1 MPVRVVTELAQRVPL
16 GLHLDNSN
24 QGNPASNGWIV
35 RVWLELTDDPASMLV
50 MRPAEFDRKGEIRIP
65 LPRYQQVVID
75 SEALNHGGYHAGT
88 KTQYAVIVSVE
99 SSPALER
106 WIVSQIPA

>member
-1 MPVRVVTELAQRVPL
+1 
-16 GLHLDNSN
+16 
-24 QGNPASNGWIV
+24 
-35 RVWLELTDDPASMLV
+35 VWLELTDDPASMLV